1 MKEQILIR
9 NPLWDHQ
16 IDYELWYK
24 MIDWMIEVTGAFHL
38 DERVFFLSVS
48 IMDLYLQKEP

>member
-1 MKEQILIR
+1 
-9 NPLWDHQ
+9 
-16 IDYELWYK
+16 